1 MKNMGTNKAKT
12 CLVEERISG
21 LQVEIGW
28 VINMTWSNEDGI
40 LVESIRLTYV
50 HISLY
55 KDCIVIITY
64 CDIAG

>member
-1 MKNMGTNKAKT
+1 MEVNKAKT
-12 CLVEERISG
+12 CLVEERILA

-28 VINMTWSNEDGI
+28 VINMTWSNEDGV

-50 HISLY
+50 HISLF
-55 KDCIVIITY
+55 KDCSVITAY

>member
-1 MKNMGTNKAKT
+1 MGVNKAKT

-28 VINMTWSNEDGI
+28 VINMTWSNEDGV
-40 LVESIRLTYV
+40 LVVSIRLTYV
-50 HISLY
+50 HISVC
-55 KDCIVIITY
+55 KDCTVIIPN